1 MRLYLSHPTI
11 FLKHFSSKYAHDQQI
26 GGVMS
31 STIEIHSHKNM
42 TAEQILEEIRY
53 PLENL
58 EMFLQAMTKMKIDT
72 VLDDKEFTA
81 IINTLHHQVNQISKA
96 VQA

>member
-1 MRLYLSHPTI
+1 
-11 FLKHFSSKYAHDQQI
+11 
-26 GGVMS
+26 
-31 STIEIHSHKNM
+31 M

-58 EMFLQAMTKMKIDT
+58 EMFLQAMTKMKIDIA
-72 VLDDKEFTA
+72 LDDKEFTA
-81 IINTLHHQVNQISKA
+81 IINTLHQQVNQISKA

>member
-1 MRLYLSHPTI
+1 MHSTLEINSHN
-11 FLKHFSSKYAHDQQI
+11 
-26 GGVMS
+26 
-31 STIEIHSHKNM
+31 NM

-58 EMFLQAMTKMKIDT
+58 EMFLQAMTKMKIDIA
-72 VLDDKEFTA
+72 LDDKEFTA
-81 IINTLHHQVNQISKA
+81 IINTLHQQVNQISKA